1 MKKKLIS
8 LTLGMTMV
16 VSLLAGCGSS
26 AAPAA
31 DTGAAAAEADVEE
44 EAAPAAAEEAAPAS
58 DDTEDAAPAAAS
70 DEKVTLTVLA
80 GQSTTDAGI
89 EDMIDAALAEQYPN
103 ITLEWE
109 CVGWDGEF
117 HPKMQQYLQTGV
129 PDIIIGKGQDVATYS
144 SLGIL
149 KEIDSKYTDRVLDA
163 ANTNVT
169 FDGKIYGLVY
179 NALYQGVYY
188 NKALFAE
195 NGWEVPK
202 TQAELQAIIDD
213 CNAKGITPFASHMVD
228 TWSIGNVTMQ
238 FMMNDVFNKNPSW
251 GDDFRAGKVSFSD
264 DKDAQTCYEYNK
276 LIYDNTFPETFSL
289 EQTDCDAK
297 MVLGEAAM
305 KVSGSWSIQNFL
317 DIDEDFDF
325 GVFPFPN
332 QTGDSK
338 LIFEPNIAIMT
349 SADTEH
355 QDAVNA
361 VLDVLTSDQD
371 LAVEIYDFTKTASM
385 LKGVSPTYPNP
396 SQVDIDKYAADG
408 MVVDVNLGNNQLVW
422 GGFQEE
428 NAADIAAWL
437 QGDESFEDC
446 LAASDARVDASS
458 SSTN

>member
-1 MKKKLIS
+1 MKRKLMSMLMASMMVTS
-8 LTLGMTMV
+8 LFV
-16 VSLLAGCGSS
+16 GCGSQGAETS
-26 AAPAA
+26 TTSGSG
-31 DTGAAAAEADVEE
+31 DTAV
-44 EAAPAAAEEAAPAS
+44 
-58 DDTEDAAPAAAS
+58 AS
-70 DEKVTLTVLA
+70 DEPVTLTVLA

-89 EDMIDAALAEQYPN
+89 EDMIDEALAEKYPN

-117 HPKMQQYLQTGV
+117 HPKMQQYMQTGI

-144 SLGIL
+144 SLGL
-149 KEIDSKYTDRVLDA
+149 LGEIDSKYTDRVLDA
-163 ANTNVT
+163 ANENVT
-169 FDGKIYGLVY
+169 FDGKTYGLVY

-188 NKALFAE
+188 NRQMFKD
-195 NGWEVPK
+195 NGWEIPK
-202 TQAELQAIIDD
+202 TQEDLQAIIDD

-238 FMMNDVFNKNPSW
+238 FMMNDVFNNNPTW
-251 GDDFRAGKVSFSD
+251 GDDFRAGKTSFSE
-264 DKDAQTCYEYNK
+264 DKAAQTCYQYNK

-317 DIDEDFDF
+317 DIDENFDF
-325 GVFPFPN
+325 GIFPFPN

-349 SADTEH
+349 SATTEH
-355 QDAVNA
+355 QDAVNC
-361 VLDVLTSDQD
+361 VLDLLTSDEE
-371 LAVEIYDFTKTASM
+371 LAVEIYDYTKTASM
-385 LKGVSPTYPNP
+385 LEGITPTFTNP
-396 SQVDIDKYAADG
+396 SQADIDKYAAEG

-437 QGDESFEDC
+437 LGDESFEDC
-446 LAASDARVDASS
+446 LAASDSRVDVSS
-458 SSTN
+458 SSAE

>member
-1 MKKKLIS
+1 MLMAS
-8 LTLGMTMV
+8 TMV
-16 VSLLAGCGSS
+16 ASLFVGCGSQGTETTATS
-26 AAPAA
+26 GSG
-31 DTGAAAAEADVEE
+31 DTTV
-44 EAAPAAAEEAAPAS
+44 
-58 DDTEDAAPAAAS
+58 AS
-70 DEKVTLTVLA
+70 DESVTLTVLA

-89 EDMIDAALAEQYPN
+89 EDMIDEALAEKYPN

-117 HPKMQQYLQTGV
+117 HPKMQQYMQTGI

-144 SLGIL
+144 SLGL
-149 KEIDSKYTDRVLDA
+149 LGEIDSKYTDRVLDA
-163 ANTNVT
+163 ANGNVT
-169 FDGKIYGLVY
+169 FDGKTYGLVY

-188 NKALFAE
+188 NRQMFKD
-195 NGWEVPK
+195 NGWEIPK
-202 TQAELQAIIDD
+202 TQEDLQAIIDD

-238 FMMNDVFNKNPSW
+238 FMMNDVFNNNPTW
-251 GDDFRAGKVSFSD
+251 GDDFRAGKTSFTD
-264 DKDAQTCYEYNK
+264 DKAAQTCYQYNK

-317 DIDEDFDF
+317 DIDENFDF
-325 GVFPFPN
+325 GIFPFPN

-349 SADTEH
+349 SATTEH
-355 QDAVNA
+355 QDAINC
-361 VLDVLTSDQD
+361 VLDLLTSDEE
-371 LAVEIYDFTKTASM
+371 LAVEIYDYTKTASM
-385 LKGVSPTYPNP
+385 LKGVTPTFTNP
-396 SQVDIDKYAADG
+396 SQSDIDKYAADG

-437 QGDESFEDC
+437 LGDESFEDC
-446 LAASDARVDASS
+446 LAASDSRADVSS
-458 SSTN
+458 SSAE

>member
-1 MKKKLIS
+1 MKRKLMS
-8 LTLGMTMV
+8 MLMASTMV
-16 VSLLAGCGSS
+16 ASLFVGCGSQGTDTS
-26 AAPAA
+26 ATSGSG
-31 DTGAAAAEADVEE
+31 DTAV
-44 EAAPAAAEEAAPAS
+44 
-58 DDTEDAAPAAAS
+58 AS
-70 DEKVTLTVLA
+70 DEPVTLTVLA

-89 EDMIDAALAEQYPN
+89 EDMIDEALAEKYPN

-117 HPKMQQYLQTGV
+117 HPKMQQYMQTGI

-144 SLGIL
+144 SLGL
-149 KEIDSKYTDRVLDA
+149 LGEIDSKYTDRVLDA
-163 ANTNVT
+163 ANGNVT
-169 FDGKIYGLVY
+169 FDGKTYGLVY

-188 NKALFAE
+188 NRQMFKD
-195 NGWEVPK
+195 NGWEIPK
-202 TQAELQAIIDD
+202 TQEDLQAIIDD

-238 FMMNDVFNKNPSW
+238 FMMNDVFNNNPTW
-251 GDDFRAGKVSFSD
+251 GDDFRAGKTSFTD
-264 DKDAQTCYEYNK
+264 DKAAQTCYQYNK

-317 DIDEDFDF
+317 DIDENFDF
-325 GVFPFPN
+325 GIFPFPN

-349 SADTEH
+349 SATTEH
-355 QDAVNA
+355 QDAVNC
-361 VLDVLTSDQD
+361 VLDLLTSDEE
-371 LAVEIYDFTKTASM
+371 LAVEIYDYTKTASM
-385 LKGVSPTYPNP
+385 LKGVTPTFTNP
-396 SQVDIDKYAADG
+396 SQSDIDKYAADG

-437 QGDESFEDC
+437 LGDESFEDC
-446 LAASDARVDASS
+446 LAASDSRADVSS
-458 SSTN
+458 SSAE